1 MRPTSTNRIN
11 EYKGVILVVD
21 DTPSNLNVLF
31 SYLRSAGFK
40 VLVAQTGDNALKS
53 AEYAKPDLILLDI
66 LMSGIDGFETCRRMK
81 NNPQTQDIPVI
92 FMTALSDSINK
103 VRGFELGAVDYVTK
117 PIQKE
122 ELIARIQTHISLE
135 RLRHNLVEQNVT
147 LHQKAEQEQLLTQL
161 SERIRNS
168 LDINLII
175 RAAATE
181 ILNLL
186 DCSRA
191 IVARFEDSYI
201 HIEEQVV
208 KAGISK
214 IPQNSVAY
222 KYFIQKGEEAKYLE
236 GETIAINNISN
247 SDLGSHFLEDLQN
260 FQVRATL
267 TIPILLKKTTEHE
280 DFSFDSNSF
289 DSNFLWGFLTVHQCN
304 QTREWQT
311 EEIKFI
317 QRLVNQLAIGIH
329 QGRLYHRLSTANVEL
344 KNLALRD
351 PLTKVFNRRYFD
363 DKLQKEWKRLQ
374 RIPSPLSIIMCDVDC
389 FKSYNDTYGHQAGD
403 ECLRMVAESISSTLK
418 RPADC
423 VARYGGEE
431 FIIILPYTPPKGA
444 LKVAEAIRKG
454 IRKLN
459 IPHTASSVSSVVT
472 VSIGVAGS
480 IPSRD
485 DNPILLV
492 EAADQALY
500 LAKAQGR
507 DKVQMYMY
515 DLAREK
521 NRKNS
526 QLSWVRKLRCALE
539 ENRFCLFT
547 QPIMPLKLGNH
558 KVHHEVLI
566 RLLDENG
573 KIVLPED
580 FLEIANLYSMMPRI
594 DSWVVENLFKYLDSS
609 NFSTWDNICFSINI
623 SGASLNDNRF
633 LDYLYKK
640 LQQSSI
646 PSHVFCFEI
655 TETIAI
661 NNLAQASKFINS
673 LKSLGCS
680 FALDDFGKGMS
691 SLTYLKNLPVDYL
704 KIDGS
709 FIKEIHTETVTKAMV
724 QAINY
729 LAESIGI
736 KTIAEFAENQDIVD
750 ILQELHV
757 DYAQGYHYGKPSL
770 INCSAFPVLEKVGY

>member
-1 MRPTSTNRIN
+1 MLLTSINRVN

-31 SYLRSAGFK
+31 SYLRSSGFK

-53 AEYAKPDLILLDI
+53 AEYTKPDLILLDI
-66 LMSGIDGFETCRRMK
+66 LMSGIDGFETCRLLK
-81 NNPQTQDIPVI
+81 INPQTIDIPVI

-135 RLRHNLVEQNVT
+135 RLRHNLVQQNVN
-147 LHQKAEQEQLLTQL
+147 LHQKAEQEQLLSQL
-161 SERIRNS
+161 SERIRDS

-175 RAAATE
+175 QAAATE
-181 ILNLL
+181 ILNFL

-191 IVARFEDSYI
+191 IITRLEDGYI
-201 HIEEQVV
+201 YIEEQVV
-208 KAGISK
+208 KSGILEIS
-214 IPQNSVAY
+214 QDSAAH
-222 KYFIQKGEEAKYLE
+222 KYFIQDGEEAKYLQ
-236 GETIAINNISN
+236 GEIIEIDDISN

-260 FQVRATL
+260 FQVKATL
-267 TIPILLKKTTEHE
+267 TIPILFKKTANHE
-280 DFSFDSNSF
+280 DLSVNSNV
-289 DSNFLWGFLTVHQCN
+289 LWGFLTVHQCN
-304 QTREWQT
+304 QKRKWQI

-317 QRLVNQLAIGIH
+317 KRLVNQLAIGIH
-329 QGRLYHRLSTANVEL
+329 QGRIYSRLSTANKEL

-363 DKLQKEWKRLQ
+363 EKLEKEWKRLQ
-374 RIPSPLSIIMCDVDC
+374 RIPSPLSVIMCDVDC
-389 FKSYNDTYGHQAGD
+389 FKSYNDTYGHQTGD
-403 ECLRMVAESISSTLK
+403 ECLRMVAESISNTLK

-431 FIIILPYTPPKGA
+431 FIVILPYTPPQGA
-444 LKVAEAIRKG
+444 FKVAEAIRDRVK
-454 IRKLN
+454 KLN

-472 VSIGVAGS
+472 ISLGVAGS

-485 DNPILLV
+485 DNPLSLL

-507 DKVQMYMY
+507 DRVQIYMY
-515 DLAREK
+515 DLGREK
-521 NRKNS
+521 KRKNS
-526 QLSWVRKLRCALE
+526 QLLWVKKLRHALE
-539 ENRFCLFT
+539 ENRFCLYT
-547 QPIMPLKLGNH
+547 QPIIPLKFGNH
-558 KVHHEVLI
+558 KIHHEVLI
-566 RLLDENG
+566 RLLDDSG
-573 KIVLPED
+573 KVVLPEK

-594 DSWVVENLFKYLDSS
+594 DLWVIENLFQYLNDS

-633 LDYLYKK
+633 LDYLSNK

-646 PSHVFCFEI
+646 PSHIFCFEI

-661 NNLAQASKFINS
+661 NNLSQVSKFINS
-673 LKSLGCS
+673 LQSLGCS

-729 LAESIGI
+729 LAEALGI

-750 ILQELHV
+750 ILKELQV
-757 DYAQGYHYGKPSL
+757 DYAQGYHYGKPNLFNS
-770 INCSAFPVLEKVGY
+770 SSFPIL

>member
-1 MRPTSTNRIN
+1 MLVTSINRIN

-31 SYLRSAGFK
+31 SYLRSSGFK

-53 AEYAKPDLILLDI
+53 AEYTKPDLILLDI
-66 LMSGIDGFETCRRMK
+66 LMSGIDGFETCRLLK
-81 NNPQTQDIPVI
+81 INPQTTDIPVI

-135 RLRHNLVEQNVT
+135 RLRHNLVQQNVN
-147 LHQKAEQEQLLTQL
+147 LHQKAEQEQLLSQL
-161 SERIRNS
+161 SERIRDS

-175 RAAATE
+175 QAAATE
-181 ILNLL
+181 ILNFL
-186 DCSRA
+186 DSSRA
-191 IVARFEDSYI
+191 IITRIEDGYI
-201 HIEEQVV
+201 YIEEQVV
-208 KAGISK
+208 KSGILEIS
-214 IPQNSVAY
+214 QDSAAH
-222 KYFIQKGEEAKYLE
+222 KYFIQDGEEAKYLK
-236 GETIAINNISN
+236 GEIIEIDDISN

-260 FQVRATL
+260 FQVKATL
-267 TIPILLKKTTEHE
+267 TIPILFKKTANHE
-280 DFSFDSNSF
+280 DLSVNSNV
-289 DSNFLWGFLTVHQCN
+289 LWGFLTVHQCN
-304 QTREWQT
+304 QKRKWQT

-317 QRLVNQLAIGIH
+317 KRLVNQLAIGIH
-329 QGRLYHRLSTANVEL
+329 QGRIYSRLSTANKEL

-363 DKLQKEWKRLQ
+363 DKLEKEWKRLQ
-374 RIPSPLSIIMCDVDC
+374 RIPSPLSVIMCDVDC
-389 FKSYNDTYGHQAGD
+389 FKSYNDTYGHQTGD
-403 ECLRMVAESISSTLK
+403 ECLRMVAESISNTLK

-431 FIIILPYTPPKGA
+431 FIVILPYTPPQGA
-444 LKVAEAIRKG
+444 FKVAEAIRDGVK
-454 IRKLN
+454 KLN

-472 VSIGVAGS
+472 ISLGVAGS
-480 IPSRD
+480 IPSRN
-485 DNPILLV
+485 DNPLSLL

-507 DKVQMYMY
+507 DRVQIYMY
-515 DLAREK
+515 DLGREK
-521 NRKNS
+521 KRKNS
-526 QLSWVRKLRCALE
+526 QLLWVKKLRHALE
-539 ENRFCLFT
+539 ENRFCLYT
-547 QPIMPLKLGNH
+547 QPIIPLKFGNQ
-558 KVHHEVLI
+558 KIHHEVLI

-573 KIVLPED
+573 KVVLPEK

-594 DSWVVENLFKYLDSS
+594 DSWVIENLFKYLNDS

-633 LDYLYKK
+633 LDYLSNK
-640 LQQSSI
+640 LQQSII
-646 PSHVFCFEI
+646 PSHIFCFEI

-661 NNLAQASKFINS
+661 NNLSQVSKFINS
-673 LKSLGCS
+673 LQSLGCS

-729 LAESIGI
+729 LAEALGI

-750 ILQELHV
+750 ILKELQV
-757 DYAQGYHYGKPSL
+757 DYAQGYHYGKPNLFNS
-770 INCSAFPVLEKVGY
+770 SSFPIL

>member
-1 MRPTSTNRIN
+1 MLVTSINRIN

-31 SYLRSAGFK
+31 SYLRSSGFK

-53 AEYAKPDLILLDI
+53 AEYTKPDLILLDI
-66 LMSGIDGFETCRRMK
+66 LMSGIDGFETCRLLK
-81 NNPQTQDIPVI
+81 INPQTTDIPVI

-135 RLRHNLVEQNVT
+135 RLRHNLVQQNVN
-147 LHQKAEQEQLLTQL
+147 LHQKAEQEQLLSQL
-161 SERIRNS
+161 SERIRDS

-175 RAAATE
+175 QAAATE
-181 ILNLL
+181 ILNFL

-191 IVARFEDSYI
+191 IITRLEDGYI
-201 HIEEQVV
+201 YIEEQVV
-208 KAGISK
+208 KSGILEIS
-214 IPQNSVAY
+214 QDSAAH
-222 KYFIQKGEEAKYLE
+222 KYFIQDGEEGKYLKGEIIE
-236 GETIAINNISN
+236 IDDISN

-260 FQVRATL
+260 FQVKATL
-267 TIPILLKKTTEHE
+267 TIPILFKKTANHE
-280 DFSFDSNSF
+280 DLSVNSNV
-289 DSNFLWGFLTVHQCN
+289 LWGFLTVHQCN
-304 QTREWQT
+304 QKRKWQT

-317 QRLVNQLAIGIH
+317 KRLVNQLAIGIH
-329 QGRLYHRLSTANVEL
+329 QGRIYSRLSTANKEL

-363 DKLQKEWKRLQ
+363 EKLEKEWKRLQ
-374 RIPSPLSIIMCDVDC
+374 RIPSPLSVIMCDVDC
-389 FKSYNDTYGHQAGD
+389 FKSYNDTYGHQTGD
-403 ECLRMVAESISSTLK
+403 ECLRMVAESISNTLK

-431 FIIILPYTPPKGA
+431 FIVILPYTPPQGA
-444 LKVAEAIRKG
+444 FKVAEAIRDGVK
-454 IRKLN
+454 KLN

-472 VSIGVAGS
+472 ISLGVAGS
-480 IPSRD
+480 IPSRN
-485 DNPILLV
+485 DNPLSLL

-507 DKVQMYMY
+507 DRVQIYMY
-515 DLAREK
+515 DLGREK
-521 NRKNS
+521 KRKNS
-526 QLSWVRKLRCALE
+526 QLLWVKKLRHALE
-539 ENRFCLFT
+539 ENRFCLYT
-547 QPIMPLKLGNH
+547 QPIIPLKFGNQ
-558 KVHHEVLI
+558 KIHHEVLI

-573 KIVLPED
+573 KVVLPEK

-594 DSWVVENLFKYLDSS
+594 DSWVIDNLFKYLNDS

-633 LDYLYKK
+633 LDYLSNK

-646 PSHVFCFEI
+646 PSHIFCFEI

-661 NNLAQASKFINS
+661 NNLSQVSKFINS
-673 LKSLGCS
+673 LQSLGCS

-729 LAESIGI
+729 LAEALGI
-736 KTIAEFAENQDIVD
+736 KTIAEFAENQDIVNTLKE
-750 ILQELHV
+750 LQV
-757 DYAQGYHYGKPSL
+757 DYAQGYHYGKPNLFNS
-770 INCSAFPVLEKVGY
+770 SSFPILENMGY

>member
-1 MRPTSTNRIN
+1 MLTTLTNRTN
-11 EYKGVILVVD
+11 KYKGVILVVD
-21 DTPSNLNVLF
+21 DAPSNLNVLF
-31 SYLRSAGFK
+31 NCLRSAGFK

-53 AEYAKPDLILLDI
+53 AEYTRPDLILLDI
-66 LMSGIDGFETCRRMK
+66 LMSGIDGFETCRRLKM
-81 NNPQTQDIPVI
+81 NPQTKEIPVI
-92 FMTALSDSINK
+92 FMTALSDSISK
-103 VRGFELGAVDYVTK
+103 VRGFELGGVDYVTK

-122 ELIARIQTHISLE
+122 EVIARIQTHISLE
-135 RLRHNLVEQNVT
+135 RLRHNLVEQNIT
-147 LHQKAEQEQLLTQL
+147 LHQKAEQEQLLSQL
-161 SERIRNS
+161 SDRIRDS
-168 LDINLII
+168 LDIKLII
-175 RAAATE
+175 QAAATE
-181 ILNLL
+181 IFNFL

-191 IVARFEDSYI
+191 IINRLEDGCIYI
-201 HIEEQVV
+201 EKQIV
-208 KAGISK
+208 KSGISE
-214 IPQNSVAY
+214 IPQDSVAH
-222 KYFIQKGEEAKYLE
+222 KYFIQDGEEAKYIK
-236 GETIAINNISN
+236 GETIAIDDISN
-247 SDLGSHFLEDLQN
+247 SDLQGHFLEDLQN
-260 FQVRATL
+260 FQVKATL
-267 TIPILLKKTTEHE
+267 TIPILFKKTTNY
-280 DFSFDSNSF
+280 DSSSFNE
-289 DSNFLWGFLTVHQCN
+289 NVLWGFLMVHQCN
-304 QTREWQT
+304 QKRRWKS

-317 QRLVNQLAIGIH
+317 KRLVNQLAIGIH
-329 QGRLYHRLSTANVEL
+329 QGKLYHRLSTANKEL

-374 RIPSPLSIIMCDVDC
+374 RIPSPLSIIMCDIDC
-389 FKSYNDTYGHQAGD
+389 FKSYNDTYGHQVGD
-403 ECLRMVAESISSTLK
+403 ECLQMVAESISNTLK

-444 LKVAEAIRKG
+444 LKVAEAIKNG

-459 IPHTASSVSSVVT
+459 IPHAASSVSSIVT

-480 IPSRD
+480 IPTRD

-507 DKVQMYMY
+507 DRVQMYMY

-526 QLSWVRKLRCALE
+526 QLLWVKRLRHALE
-539 ENRFCLFT
+539 ENRFCLYT
-547 QPIMPLKLGNH
+547 HPIIPLKLGNH
-558 KVHHEVLI
+558 KIHHEVLI
-566 RLLDENG
+566 RLLDDKG
-573 KIVLPED
+573 KVLLPED

-594 DSWVVENLFKYLDSS
+594 DAWVIDNLFQYLNNS

-646 PSHVFCFEI
+646 PSNVFCFEI

-661 NNLAQASKFINS
+661 NNLSQVSKFIDS

-709 FIKEIHTETVTKAMV
+709 FIKEIHTEPVTKAMV

-729 LAESIGI
+729 LAEAIGI

-770 INCSAFPVLEKVGY
+770 INCSAFSVLEKVGC

>member
-1 MRPTSTNRIN
+1 MLLTSINRVN

-31 SYLRSAGFK
+31 SYLRSSGFK

-53 AEYAKPDLILLDI
+53 AEYTKPDLILLDI
-66 LMSGIDGFETCRRMK
+66 LMSGIDGFETCRLLK
-81 NNPQTQDIPVI
+81 INPQTIDIPVI

-135 RLRHNLVEQNVT
+135 RLRHNLVQQNVN
-147 LHQKAEQEQLLTQL
+147 LHQKAEQEQLLSQL
-161 SERIRNS
+161 SERIRDS

-175 RAAATE
+175 QAAATE
-181 ILNLL
+181 ILNFL

-191 IVARFEDSYI
+191 IITRLEDGYI
-201 HIEEQVV
+201 YIEEQVV
-208 KAGISK
+208 KSGILEIS
-214 IPQNSVAY
+214 QDSAAH
-222 KYFIQKGEEAKYLE
+222 KYFIQDGEEAKYLK
-236 GETIAINNISN
+236 GEIIEIDDISN

-260 FQVRATL
+260 FQVKATL
-267 TIPILLKKTTEHE
+267 TIPILFKKTANHE
-280 DFSFDSNSF
+280 DLSVNSNV
-289 DSNFLWGFLTVHQCN
+289 LWGFLTVHQCN
-304 QTREWQT
+304 QKRKWQI

-317 QRLVNQLAIGIH
+317 KRLVNQLAIGIH
-329 QGRLYHRLSTANVEL
+329 QGRIYSRLSTANKEL

-363 DKLQKEWKRLQ
+363 EKLEKEWKRLQ
-374 RIPSPLSIIMCDVDC
+374 RIPSPLSVIMCDVDC
-389 FKSYNDTYGHQAGD
+389 FKSYNDTYGHQTGD
-403 ECLRMVAESISSTLK
+403 ECLRMVAESISNTLK

-431 FIIILPYTPPKGA
+431 FIVILPYTPPQGA
-444 LKVAEAIRKG
+444 FKVAEAIRDRVK
-454 IRKLN
+454 KLN

-472 VSIGVAGS
+472 ISLGVAGS

-485 DNPILLV
+485 DNPLSLL

-507 DKVQMYMY
+507 DRVQIYMY
-515 DLAREK
+515 DLGREK
-521 NRKNS
+521 KRKNS
-526 QLSWVRKLRCALE
+526 QLLWVKKLRHALE
-539 ENRFCLFT
+539 ENRFCLYT
-547 QPIMPLKLGNH
+547 QPIIPLKFGNH
-558 KVHHEVLI
+558 KIHHEVLI
-566 RLLDENG
+566 RLLDDSG
-573 KIVLPED
+573 KVVLPEK

-594 DSWVVENLFKYLDSS
+594 DLWVIENLFQYLNDS

-633 LDYLYKK
+633 LDYLSNK

-646 PSHVFCFEI
+646 PSHIFCFEI

-661 NNLAQASKFINS
+661 NNLSQVSKFINS
-673 LKSLGCS
+673 LQSLGCS

-729 LAESIGI
+729 LAEALGI

-750 ILQELHV
+750 ILKELQV
-757 DYAQGYHYGKPSL
+757 DYAQGYHYGKPNLFNS
-770 INCSAFPVLEKVGY
+770 SSFPIL

>member
-1 MRPTSTNRIN
+1 MLVTSINRIN

-31 SYLRSAGFK
+31 SYLRSSGFK

-53 AEYAKPDLILLDI
+53 AEYTKPDLILLDI
-66 LMSGIDGFETCRRMK
+66 LMSGIDGFETCRLLK
-81 NNPQTQDIPVI
+81 INPQTTDIPVI

-135 RLRHNLVEQNVT
+135 RLRHNLVQQNVN
-147 LHQKAEQEQLLTQL
+147 LHQKAEQEQLLSQL
-161 SERIRNS
+161 SERIRDS

-175 RAAATE
+175 QAAATE
-181 ILNLL
+181 ILNFL

-191 IVARFEDSYI
+191 IITRLEDGYI
-201 HIEEQVV
+201 YIEEQVV
-208 KAGISK
+208 KSGILEIS
-214 IPQNSVAY
+214 QDSAAH
-222 KYFIQKGEEAKYLE
+222 KYFIQDGEEAKYLK
-236 GETIAINNISN
+236 GEIIEIDDISN

-260 FQVRATL
+260 FQVKATL
-267 TIPILLKKTTEHE
+267 TIPILFKKTANHE
-280 DFSFDSNSF
+280 DLSVNSNV
-289 DSNFLWGFLTVHQCN
+289 LWGFLTVHQCN
-304 QTREWQT
+304 QKRKWQT

-317 QRLVNQLAIGIH
+317 KRLVNQLAIGIH
-329 QGRLYHRLSTANVEL
+329 QGRIYSRLSTANKEL

-363 DKLQKEWKRLQ
+363 EKLEKEWKRLQ
-374 RIPSPLSIIMCDVDC
+374 RIPSPLSVIMCDVDC
-389 FKSYNDTYGHQAGD
+389 FKSYNDTYGHQTGD
-403 ECLRMVAESISSTLK
+403 ECLRMVAESISNTLK

-431 FIIILPYTPPKGA
+431 FIVILPYTPPQGA
-444 LKVAEAIRKG
+444 FKVAEAIRDGVK
-454 IRKLN
+454 KLN

-472 VSIGVAGS
+472 ISLGVAGS
-480 IPSRD
+480 IPSRN
-485 DNPILLV
+485 DNPLSLL

-507 DKVQMYMY
+507 DRVQIYMY
-515 DLAREK
+515 DLGREK
-521 NRKNS
+521 KRKNS
-526 QLSWVRKLRCALE
+526 QLLWVKKLRHALE
-539 ENRFCLFT
+539 ENRFCLYT
-547 QPIMPLKLGNH
+547 QPIIPLKFGNQ
-558 KVHHEVLI
+558 KIHHEVLI

-573 KIVLPED
+573 KVVLPEK

-594 DSWVVENLFKYLDSS
+594 DSWVIENLFKYLNDS

-633 LDYLYKK
+633 LDYLSNK
-640 LQQSSI
+640 LQQSII
-646 PSHVFCFEI
+646 PSHIFCFEI

-661 NNLAQASKFINS
+661 NNLSQVSKFINS
-673 LKSLGCS
+673 LQSLGCS

-729 LAESIGI
+729 LAEALGI

-750 ILQELHV
+750 ILKELQV
-757 DYAQGYHYGKPSL
+757 DYAQGYHYGKPNLFNS
-770 INCSAFPVLEKVGY
+770 SSFPIL

>member
-1 MRPTSTNRIN
+1 MLSTSKNIVN
-11 EYKGVILVVD
+11 GYKGVILVVD
-21 DTPSNLNVLF
+21 DTPNNLNVLF
-31 SYLRSAGFK
+31 TYLRSAGFK

-53 AEYAKPDLILLDI
+53 ANYAKPDLILLDI
-66 LMSGIDGFETCRRMK
+66 LMSGIDGFETCRLLK
-81 NNPQTQDIPVI
+81 INPQTKDIPVI

-147 LHQKAEQEQLLTQL
+147 LHQKAEQEQLLSEL
-161 SERIRNS
+161 SERIRGS
-168 LDINLII
+168 LDISLII
-175 RAAATE
+175 QAAATE
-181 ILNLL
+181 ILNFL

-191 IVARFEDSYI
+191 IITRIEDGYI
-201 HIEEQVV
+201 TIKEQVV
-208 KAGISK
+208 KSGITK
-214 IPQNSVAY
+214 IPQDSVAH
-222 KYFIQKGEEAKYLE
+222 KYFIQDGEEAKYLRD
-236 GETIAINNISN
+236 ETIAIDDISH
-247 SDLGSHFLEDLQN
+247 SDLGSHFIEDLQN
-260 FQVRATL
+260 FQVKATL
-267 TIPILLKKTTEHE
+267 TIPILFKKATIYETL
-280 DFSFDSNSF
+280 SFNSSVDSNV
-289 DSNFLWGFLTVHQCN
+289 LWGFLTVHQCN
-304 QTREWQT
+304 QKRKWQT
-311 EEIKFI
+311 EEIEFI
-317 QRLVNQLAIGIH
+317 KRLVNQLAIGIH
-329 QGRLYHRLSTANVEL
+329 QGKLYSRLSTANEEL

-403 ECLRMVAESISSTLK
+403 ECLRMVAESISNTLK

-431 FIIILPYTPPKGA
+431 FIIILPYTPSKGA
-444 LKVAEAIRKG
+444 IKVAEAIRNG
-454 IRKLN
+454 IRNLN
-459 IPHTASSVSSVVT
+459 IPHAASSVSSVVT

-485 DNPILLV
+485 DNPVLLV

-507 DKVQMYMY
+507 DRVQIYMH

-526 QLSWVRKLRCALE
+526 QILWVKKLRNALE
-539 ENRFCLFT
+539 ENRFCLYT
-547 QPIMPLKLGNH
+547 HPIIPLKLGNH
-558 KVHHEVLI
+558 KIHHEILI

-573 KIVLPED
+573 KIVLPEE
-580 FLEIANLYSMMPRI
+580 FLDIANHYSMMPRI
-594 DSWVVENLFKYLDSS
+594 DSWVIDNLFKYLHNS
-609 NFSTWDNICFSINI
+609 NFSTWDNICFSVNI

-640 LQQSSI
+640 LHQSSI
-646 PSHVFCFEI
+646 PSYVFCFEI

-661 NNLAQASKFINS
+661 NNLSQVSKFINS

-709 FIKEIHTETVTKAMV
+709 FIKEIHTEAVTKAMV

-729 LAESIGI
+729 LAEAIGI

-770 INCSAFPVLEKVGY
+770 INCSSLPVLEKVSC

>member
-1 MRPTSTNRIN
+1 MLITSKNIVS

-66 LMSGIDGFETCRRMK
+66 LMSGIDGFETCRRLK
-81 NNPQTQDIPVI
+81 NNPQTADIPVI

-117 PIQKE
+117 PIQKD

-147 LHQKAEQEQLLTQL
+147 LHQKAEQEQLLSEL

-181 ILNLL
+181 ILNFL

-191 IVARFEDSYI
+191 IVTHLKDGYI
-201 HIEEQVV
+201 SIEQQVV
-208 KAGISK
+208 KSGISE
-214 IPQNSVAY
+214 IPPDSVAH
-222 KYFIQKGEEAKYLE
+222 KYFIQDGEEAKYLE
-236 GETIAINNISN
+236 GDIIAIDDVSN

-260 FQVRATL
+260 FQVKATL
-267 TIPILLKKTTEHE
+267 TIPILFKKTAMNETL
-280 DFSFDSNSF
+280 SLSSNDNS
-289 DSNFLWGFLTVHQCN
+289 DVLWGFLTVHQCN
-304 QTREWQT
+304 QTRKWQT

-329 QGRLYHRLSTANVEL
+329 QGRLYYRLSTANKEL

-403 ECLRMVAESISSTLK
+403 ECLQMVAQSISNSLK

-444 LKVAEAIRKG
+444 LKVAEAIRNG
-454 IRKLN
+454 IKELN

-480 IPSRD
+480 IPNRD

-507 DKVQMYMY
+507 DRVQIYMY
-515 DLAREK
+515 DLAKEK
-521 NRKNS
+521 SRKSS
-526 QLSWVRKLRCALE
+526 QLLWVKKLRHALE
-539 ENRFCLFT
+539 ENRFCLYT
-547 QPIMPLKLGNH
+547 QPIIPLKIGNH
-558 KVHHEVLI
+558 RIHHEVLI

-573 KIVLPED
+573 KVVLPED

-594 DSWVVENLFKYLDSS
+594 DTWVIDNLFKYLNNA

-623 SGASLNDNRF
+623 SGASLNDNKF
-633 LDYLYKK
+633 LDYLYNK

-646 PSHVFCFEI
+646 PSHVLCFEI

-661 NNLAQASKFINS
+661 NNLSQVSKFINS

-724 QAINY
+724 QAI
-729 LAESIGI
+729 
-736 KTIAEFAENQDIVD
+736 
-750 ILQELHV
+750 
-757 DYAQGYHYGKPSL
+757 
-770 INCSAFPVLEKVGY
+770 

>member
-1 MRPTSTNRIN
+1 MLSTSTNIVN
-11 EYKGVILVVD
+11 QYKGVILVVD

-40 VLVAQTGDNALKS
+40 VLIAQTGDNALKS

-66 LMSGIDGFETCRRMK
+66 LMSGIDGFETCRLLK
-81 NNPQTQDIPVI
+81 INPQTKDIPVI

-122 ELIARIQTHISLE
+122 EVIARIQTHISLE
-135 RLRHNLVEQNVT
+135 KLRHNLVQQNVT
-147 LHQKAEQEQLLTQL
+147 LHHKAEQEQLLSEL
-161 SERIRNS
+161 SERIRGS

-175 RAAATE
+175 QAAATE
-181 ILNLL
+181 ILNFL

-191 IVARFEDSYI
+191 IITRLEDGYI
-201 HIEEQVV
+201 YIEEQVV
-208 KAGISK
+208 KPGISE
-214 IPQNSVAY
+214 IPDDSIAH
-222 KYFIQKGEEAKYLE
+222 KYFVQEGEEAQYIQ
-236 GETIAINNISN
+236 GETIAIDDISN
-247 SDLGSHFLEDLQN
+247 SDLDRHFLEDLQN
-260 FQVRATL
+260 FQVKSTL
-267 TIPILLKKTTEHE
+267 TIPVLFKKTSTNQA
-280 DFSFDSNSF
+280 FSFSSNIN
-289 DSNFLWGFLTVHQCN
+289 SNVQRGFLTVHQCH
-304 QTREWQT
+304 QKRKWQT
-311 EEIKFI
+311 EEIRFI
-317 QRLVNQLAIGIH
+317 KRLVNQLAIGIH
-329 QGRLYHRLSTANVEL
+329 QGRLYYSLSTANKEL

-403 ECLRMVAESISSTLK
+403 ECLRMVAESISNTLK

-431 FIIILPYTPPKGA
+431 FIIILPYTPSKGA
-444 LKVAEAIRKG
+444 LKVAEAIRNG

-459 IPHTASSVSSVVT
+459 IPHAASSVSSVVT
-472 VSIGVAGS
+472 ISIGVAGS

-485 DNPILLV
+485 DSPILLV

-507 DKVQMYMY
+507 DRVQIYMH

-526 QLSWVRKLRCALE
+526 QLLWVKKLRNALE
-539 ENRFCLFT
+539 ENRFCLYT
-547 QPIMPLKLGNH
+547 QPIIPLKLGNH
-558 KVHHEVLI
+558 KIHHEILI

-580 FLEIANLYSMMPRI
+580 FLDIANLYSMMPRI
-594 DSWVVENLFKYLDSS
+594 DSWVIENLFKYLNNSS
-609 NFSTWDNICFSINI
+609 FSTWDNICFSINI

-661 NNLAQASKFINS
+661 NSLSQVSKFINS

-729 LAESIGI
+729 LAEAIGI

-750 ILQELHV
+750 ILRELHV

-770 INCSAFPVLEKVGY
+770 INCSSLPTLEQVAC

>member
-1 MRPTSTNRIN
+1 MLLTSINRVN

-40 VLVAQTGDNALKS
+40 VLVAQTGDNAIKS
-53 AEYAKPDLILLDI
+53 AEYTKPDLILLDI
-66 LMSGIDGFETCRRMK
+66 LMSGIDGFETCRLLKM
-81 NNPQTQDIPVI
+81 NPQTIDIPVI

-117 PIQKE
+117 PIQQE

-135 RLRHNLVEQNVT
+135 RLRHNLVQQNVN
-147 LHQKAEQEQLLTQL
+147 LHYKAEQEQLLSQL
-161 SERIRNS
+161 SERIRDS

-175 RAAATE
+175 QAAATE
-181 ILNLL
+181 ILNFL

-191 IVARFEDSYI
+191 IITRLEDGYI
-201 HIEEQVV
+201 YIEEQVV
-208 KAGISK
+208 KSGILEISED
-214 IPQNSVAY
+214 SVAH
-222 KYFIQKGEEAKYLE
+222 KYFIQNGEEAKYLN
-236 GETIAINNISN
+236 GETIEIDDISN
-247 SDLGSHFLEDLQN
+247 SDLDSHFLEDLQN
-260 FQVRATL
+260 FQIKAIL
-267 TIPILLKKTTEHE
+267 TIPILFKKTANHE
-280 DFSFDSNSF
+280 DLSINSNV
-289 DSNFLWGFLTVHQCN
+289 LWGFLTVHQCN
-304 QTREWQT
+304 QKRNWQT

-317 QRLVNQLAIGIH
+317 KRLVNQLAIGIH
-329 QGRLYHRLSTANVEL
+329 QGRIYSRLSTANKEL

-363 DKLQKEWKRLQ
+363 EKLEKEWKRLQ

-389 FKSYNDTYGHQAGD
+389 FKSYNDTYGHQTGD
-403 ECLRMVAESISSTLK
+403 ECLRMVAESISNTLK

-431 FIIILPYTPPKGA
+431 FIVVLPYTPPEGA
-444 LKVAEAIRKG
+444 FKVAEAIRNGVK
-454 IRKLN
+454 KLN
-459 IPHTASSVSSVVT
+459 IPHTGSSVSSVVT
-472 VSIGVAGS
+472 ISLGVAGS
-480 IPSRD
+480 IPSRN
-485 DNPILLV
+485 DNPLSLV

-507 DKVQMYMY
+507 DRVQIYIY

-521 NRKNS
+521 DRKNS
-526 QLSWVRKLRCALE
+526 QLLWVKKLRHALE
-539 ENRFCLFT
+539 ENRFCLYT
-547 QPIMPLKLGNH
+547 QPIIPLKLGNQRI
-558 KVHHEVLI
+558 HHEVLI

-573 KIVLPED
+573 KVVLPED
-580 FLEIANLYSMMPRI
+580 FLEIANVYSMMPRI
-594 DSWVVENLFKYLDSS
+594 DSWVIDNLFKYLNNS

-633 LDYLYKK
+633 LDYLSKK

-661 NNLAQASKFINS
+661 NNLSQVSKFINS
-673 LKSLGCS
+673 LQSLGCS

-729 LAESIGI
+729 LAEALGI
-736 KTIAEFAENQDIVD
+736 KTIAEFAENQDIVN
-750 ILQELHV
+750 ILKELQV
-757 DYAQGYHYGKPSL
+757 DYAQGYHYGKPNLFNS
-770 INCSAFPVLEKVGY
+770 SSFPILENMGY

>member
-1 MRPTSTNRIN
+1 MLLTSINRVN

-31 SYLRSAGFK
+31 SYLRSSGFK

-53 AEYAKPDLILLDI
+53 AEYTKPDLILLDI
-66 LMSGIDGFETCRRMK
+66 LMSGIDGFETCRLLK
-81 NNPQTQDIPVI
+81 INPQTIDIPVI

-135 RLRHNLVEQNVT
+135 RLRHNLVQQNVN
-147 LHQKAEQEQLLTQL
+147 LHQKAEQEQLLSQL
-161 SERIRNS
+161 SERIRDS

-175 RAAATE
+175 QAAATE
-181 ILNLL
+181 ILNFL

-191 IVARFEDSYI
+191 IITRLEDGYI
-201 HIEEQVV
+201 YIEEQVV
-208 KAGISK
+208 KSGILEIS
-214 IPQNSVAY
+214 QDSAAH
-222 KYFIQKGEEAKYLE
+222 KYFIQDGEEAKYLK
-236 GETIAINNISN
+236 GEIIEIDDISN

-260 FQVRATL
+260 FQVKASL
-267 TIPILLKKTTEHE
+267 TIPILFKKTANHE
-280 DFSFDSNSF
+280 DLSVNSNV
-289 DSNFLWGFLTVHQCN
+289 LWGFLTVHQCN
-304 QTREWQT
+304 QKRKWQI

-317 QRLVNQLAIGIH
+317 KRLVNQLAIGIH
-329 QGRLYHRLSTANVEL
+329 QGRIYSRLSTANKEL

-363 DKLQKEWKRLQ
+363 EKLEKEWKRLQ
-374 RIPSPLSIIMCDVDC
+374 RIPSPLSVIMCDVDC
-389 FKSYNDTYGHQAGD
+389 FKSYNDTYGHQTGD
-403 ECLRMVAESISSTLK
+403 ECLRMVAESISNTLK

-431 FIIILPYTPPKGA
+431 FIVILPYTPPQGA
-444 LKVAEAIRKG
+444 FKVAEAIRDRVK
-454 IRKLN
+454 KLN

-472 VSIGVAGS
+472 ISLGVAGS

-485 DNPILLV
+485 DNPLSLL

-507 DKVQMYMY
+507 DRVQIYMY
-515 DLAREK
+515 DLGREK
-521 NRKNS
+521 KRKNS
-526 QLSWVRKLRCALE
+526 QLLWVKKLRHALE
-539 ENRFCLFT
+539 ENRFCLYT
-547 QPIMPLKLGNH
+547 QPIIPLKFGNH
-558 KVHHEVLI
+558 KIHHEVLI
-566 RLLDENG
+566 RLLDDSG
-573 KIVLPED
+573 KVVLPEK

-594 DSWVVENLFKYLDSS
+594 DLWVIENLFQYLNDS

-633 LDYLYKK
+633 LDYLSNK

-646 PSHVFCFEI
+646 PSHIFCFEI

-661 NNLAQASKFINS
+661 NNLSQVSKFINS
-673 LKSLGCS
+673 LQSLGCS

-729 LAESIGI
+729 LAEALGI

-750 ILQELHV
+750 ILKELQV
-757 DYAQGYHYGKPSL
+757 DYAQGYHYGKPNLFNS
-770 INCSAFPVLEKVGY
+770 SSFPIL